1 MRSSLQAR
9 IAAGLGV
16 ITAALALVALV
27 ALSSL
32 ARLGG
37 AVDTILR
44 ENYRS
49 VIACGEMK
57 EALERQ
63 DLAARFGSLGHD
75 DYARPLLEAQ
85 RAAFARA
92 QRVEA
97 RNVTLPG
104 EGEEVRAI
112 DDLYRAYV
120 SAVDRALAP
129 PPAQRRAEV
138 YFDELLPRFTRL
150 GHALERVR
158 RMNQAQMERADR
170 DARAL
175 ARRGAAITWT
185 VGAVA
190 LLLALWLA
198 WRLPVSIAR
207 PVRAFADAA
216 RSVGSGR
223 LDVAVEAPPVREL
236 EPLADA
242 FRKMLDQLRDYRAS
256 ALGELH
262 DARALS
268 EATMQC
274 LLDPVVV
281 LDADGAV
288 ALTNEAAERTF
299 GASRGATSVPEPF
312 GRARDAVLASGES
325 FTPRSLG
332 EAMRWRDRAGERWF
346 LVRAAPLRVGEGDA
360 RRVIVIAQDVTRLR
374 RIDELKSDIVATVSH
389 EFKTPLTS
397 LRMATH
403 LLLEPGT
410 GPLTEAQREVV
421 TTARDDTERLRA
433 LVDEFLDLVR
443 IEAEAGAPRRVTV
456 DPRRLLELCVEA
468 HAAIARDKGVALA
481 IEDGGAVAPIALDP
495 EKIGVV
501 LANLVSNAVRH
512 TPSGGAITLRAED
525 DGDALRVTIRD
536 TGEGVSEGDLARLMD
551 RGAKRITPGHGRHGL
566 GLSIAQEI
574 VLQHGGELRA
584 QSVVGAGSTFTV
596 VLPRAPLG
604 DQQAAPSGMH
614 T

>member
-9 IAAGLGV
+9 IAIGLGAV
-16 ITAALALVALV
+16 TALLVLVAFV
-27 ALSSL
+27 ALSAL
-32 ARLGG
+32 TRLGG

-49 VIACGEMK
+49 VIACGAML
-57 EALERQ
+57 EAMERQ
-63 DLAARFGSLGHD
+63 DSAALFAAVGHD
-75 DYARPLLEAQ
+75 DLARPMLAAQ

-92 QRVEA
+92 FAVEA
-97 RNVTLPG
+97 SNVTLPG
-104 EGEEVRAI
+104 EGAEVRTIEA
-112 DDLYRAYV
+112 LYRDYV
-120 SAVDRALAP
+120 AAVDRLIAT
-129 PPAQRRAEV
+129 PPAQRRTEL
-138 YFDELLPRFTRL
+138 YFDALLPRFNRL
-150 GHALERVR
+150 KEAVR
-158 RMNQAQMERADR
+158 RVSQMNQAQMERADR
-170 DARAL
+170 EARAM
-175 ARRGAAITWT
+175 ARRGAAITWS
-185 VGAVA
+185 VGALT

-198 WRLPVSIAR
+198 LRLPASIAR

-223 LDVAVEAPPVREL
+223 LDVSIEAPPVREL
-236 EPLADA
+236 APLAEA
-242 FRKMLDQLRDYRAS
+242 FGKMLDELRDYRAS

-281 LDADGAV
+281 LDAGGAV
-288 ALTNEAAERTF
+288 ALTNEAAEKTF
-299 GASRGATSVPEPF
+299 GVSRGATSVPEPF
-312 GRARDAVLASGES
+312 GRARDAVLGSGEP

-332 EAMRWRDRAGERWF
+332 DAMRWRDRAGERWF
-346 LVRAAPLRVGEGDA
+346 LVRAAPLRAAEGDA

-403 LLLEPGT
+403 LLLEPAT

-443 IEAEAGAPRRVTV
+443 IEAEAGAPRRASV

-468 HAAIARDKGVALA
+468 HQAIARDKGVTLT
-481 IEDGGAVAPIALDP
+481 IEDGEGLAPIAVDP
-495 EKIGVV
+495 EKISVV

-512 TPSGGAITLRAED
+512 TPAGGAITLRAADE
-525 DGDALRVTIRD
+525 GDALRVTIRD
-536 TGEGVSEGDLARLMD
+536 TGEGVSAEDLARLLE
-551 RGAKRITPGHGRHGL
+551 RGAKRIAPGHGRHGL

-596 VLPRAPLG
+596 LLPRAR
-604 DQQAAPSGMH
+604 AE
-614 T
+614 